1 MENHLQLAFENMLAN
16 DPHDQYLNYI
26 AESLKEFD
34 SVDSK
39 LNDVEIVSSMAE
51 ANPNKTSLAG
61 ESYNPFDGK
70 LQFSSED
77 LDEIF
82 SSIGAKIK
90 NVVEAGI
97 KNLGYELTL
106 FDSQVK
112 TLSKNSA
119 KANMIKSNTTIS
131 IDVKNSRYMY
141 VGYSRQVTNLPDYVR
156 HSSETFDVLN
166 GLLTAMSKLFKD
178 TRFLNLK
185 TALSTLPVG
194 FDVFGWFRTNF
205 EFLLNFSDVMA
216 KAPGMSKSSAPNSRV
231 EYFQS
236 PQMLGNITLSFSR
249 PVLFSKPDDISRS
262 TLKKV
267 ISDFDFNITTDKVN
281 VLRDTIT
288 LDRVTAKGIQD
299 LLKHAEKAASSYES
313 FNTLTNK
320 FFTYLNDNNVTFKF
334 LVGLSSLFIAPAI
347 VYMISARYRALIKME
362 RTLFMMTGMTYYAA
376 RNNFKQVNR
385 IASTAINKLDY

>member
-1 MENHLQLAFENMLAN
+1 MENHLQLAFENMLRN
-16 DPHDQYLNYI
+16 DPDDSMLKHMS
-26 AESLKEFD
+26 ESLKEFD
-34 SVDSK
+34 SIDSE
-39 LNDVEIVSSMAE
+39 LTDLEIVSSMAE

-70 LQFSSED
+70 LQLSSED

-82 SSIGAKIK
+82 SSIGSKIK

-97 KNLGYELTL
+97 KNIGYELTL

-112 TLSKNSA
+112 TLSKNTI
-119 KANMIKSNTTIS
+119 KANMLKSNTTIS

-141 VGYSRQVTNLPDYVR
+141 VGYSKQITNLPDYVR
-156 HSSETFDVLN
+156 HSSETFEVLDD
-166 GLLTAMSKLFKD
+166 LLLGMTKLLKD

-185 TALSTLPVG
+185 TLLSTLPVG
-194 FDVFGWFRTNF
+194 FDIFGWFRANF

-216 KAPGMSKSSAPNSRV
+216 KTPAMAKVSPPNSRV

-236 PQMLGNITLSFSR
+236 PQMLGGITLSFSR
-249 PVLFSKPDDISRS
+249 PVLFSKPNNIERS

-267 ISDFDFNITTDKVN
+267 ISDFEFSVTTDKVN
-281 VLRDTIT
+281 VLRDIVT
-288 LDRVTAKGIQD
+288 LDKVTVRGIQD

-320 FFTYLNDNNVTFKF
+320 LFTYLNDVNL
-334 LVGLSSLFIAPAI
+334 LVRFTGAVNTAFIVPAI
-347 VYMISARYRALIKME
+347 AYMISARYKALIKME
-362 RTLFMMTGMTYYAA
+362 RTLFMMTGMAYYAA

-385 IASTAINKLDY
+385 IASAAINNLDY